1 MLFRS
6 VEISGEVEKTST
18 KDGKYQVYV
27 DGNWYSLDDVTEVGG
42 KPVEPDQSEDEET
55 EEVTDNG

>member
-1 MLFRS
+1 M
-6 VEISGEVEKTST
+6 EKTST

-42 KPVEPDQSEDEET
+42 KPVEPDQPEDEET